1 MYNVNVQLS
10 KTDTPLPA
18 GVAFGGTNLVVTD
31 AAGVAQKF
39 ALNGNETPP
48 WSQNVSGLADG
59 TSSYSAQ
66 DVDTAGNAIGTGAS
80 ATFTPAAVNFPATGG
95 ITVTQ
100 AP

>member
-39 ALNGNETPP
+39 SLNGNETPA

-59 TSSYSAQ
+59 LSSYSAQ
-66 DVDTAGNAIGTGAS
+66 DVDTNGLAIGAAVTAI
-80 ATFTPAAVNFPATGG
+80 FTPKVVNFPATGA
-95 ITVTQ
+95 IAVTQ
-100 AP
+100 TP